1 MLMVLLLIS
10 IAMIAA
16 SGVPGLLLGRRNSIG
31 QWIAIVLNVGGSV
44 GGAVALSMHYSEGAG
59 SSVSRIH
66 WPLAIGTFSV
76 GMDGLS
82 ALFLIPMLLIS
93 ALGSIYGLEYWKQS
107 RHPGNGRKLRLCWGL
122 LTAAMMLVVIA
133 RDAVL
138 FLMAW
143 EIMALAAFFL
153 VNTEDRKREVRRAAW
168 IYLVATHFGTLC
180 LLAMFGLL
188 RYASGSF
195 ALWPTAGS
203 GLPAWL
209 PAAAFVTGVIG
220 FGFKAGIMPLH
231 VWLPGAHAN
240 APSHVSA
247 MLSGVMLKAGVYG
260 IIRIAGFLP
269 HPPIWWGGT
278 LLVVGAISGILGI
291 AYAIA
296 QQDFKRLLAYSSI
309 ENIGIIILGIGLAL
323 LGRSMNRFDWVALGL
338 GGALLHV
345 LNHSLF
351 KPLLFMGAGNI
362 LHATGTRQ
370 IDLLGGLAKSMP
382 RTFVLVIIGALGICA
397 LPPLNGFVSELLI
410 YLGLFGTASAAA
422 GKSIIWAAL
431 AAPALAV
438 IGALAVS
445 TFVKAIG
452 VIFLGSPRT
461 HAAERGHEAGR
472 STLVP
477 MAILAAGCV
486 AIGLAP
492 GPVVGSI
499 VQRAVTAWEPATAQ
513 ANDAITTL
521 APLRTYSVIAVTFS
535 FAIFA
540 IAAFVLRRRLI
551 PVSKASTWGCGY
563 ARPTPRIQYTGS
575 SFGDFVIGLFAW
587 VLLPRQK
594 SVQLHELF
602 PQRDAYA
609 SQTGDVVLDRGVV
622 PSFSFIQR
630 LFSFARPL
638 QRGPVQV
645 YLLYVL
651 VVVLVLLLFAWW

>member
-1 MLMVLLLIS
+1 MSIALLLIS
-10 IAMIAA
+10 IAVIAA
-16 SGVPGLLLGRRNSIG
+16 SGIPALLLGRRSAAG
-31 QWIAIVLNVGGSV
+31 QGIATILNVVGSII
-44 GGAVALSMHYSEGAG
+44 GAVALAAHYVEGSGAHE
-59 SSVSRIH
+59 SRFS
-66 WPLAIGTFSV
+66 WPLAIGNFSLGV
-76 GMDGLS
+76 DDLS
-82 ALFLIPMLLIS
+82 VLFLIPMLLIS
-93 ALGSIYGLEYWKQS
+93 ALGSVYGMEYWKQS
-107 RHPGNGRKLRLCWGL
+107 RHPANGRKLRACWGL

-143 EIMALAAFFL
+143 EIMALTAFFL
-153 VNTEDRKREVRRAAW
+153 VDTEDQKRQVRRAAW
-168 IYLVATHFGTLC
+168 IYLVATHCGTLC

-195 ALWPTAGS
+195 ALWPIAGS
-203 GLPAWL
+203 GLSSWL
-209 PAAAFVTGVIG
+209 PAAAFVTGIIG

-260 IIRIAGFLP
+260 IIRIASFLP
-269 HPPIWWGGT
+269 HPPIWWGGA

-309 ENIGIIILGIGLAL
+309 ENIGIIMLGIGLAL
-323 LGRSMNRFDWVALGL
+323 LGRSVGHPKWIVLGL
-338 GGALLHV
+338 GGSLLHV

-362 LHATGTRQ
+362 LHATRTRQ
-370 IDLLGGLAKSMP
+370 IDLLGGLAKPMP
-382 RTFVLVIIGALGICA
+382 RTFVLAIIGAIGICA

-410 YLGLFGTASAAA
+410 YLGLLRTASA
-422 GKSIIWAAL
+422 GSGSIMWAAL

-445 TFVKAIG
+445 TFVKLIG
-452 VIFLGSPRT
+452 MIFAGSPRT
-461 HAAERGHEAGR
+461 HAALRAHESRGWMLA
-472 STLVP
+472 P
-477 MAILAAGCV
+477 MAILAAGCI

-492 GPVVGSI
+492 ALVVGSI
-499 VQRAVTAWEPATAQ
+499 VQRAVRAWEPAASQ
-513 ANDAITTL
+513 ANYALTTL
-521 APLRTYSVIAVTFS
+521 VPLQTYSVIAVTFS
-535 FAIFA
+535 LLVF
-540 IAAFVLRRRLI
+540 IATAFLLRRRPI
-551 PVSKASTWGCGY
+551 PFAKASTWDCGY

-575 SFGDFVIGLFAW
+575 SFGDFVTALFAW
-587 VLLPRQK
+587 ALMPSQRNVRLP
-594 SVQLHELF
+594 EPF
-602 PQRDAYA
+602 PQPQSYA
-609 SQTGDVVLDRGVV
+609 SHTGDVVLDRGVL
-622 PSFSFIQR
+622 PSFRFIQR
-630 LFSFARPL
+630 LFSFARPV

-651 VVVLVLLLFAWW
+651 AIVLVLLLFAWW